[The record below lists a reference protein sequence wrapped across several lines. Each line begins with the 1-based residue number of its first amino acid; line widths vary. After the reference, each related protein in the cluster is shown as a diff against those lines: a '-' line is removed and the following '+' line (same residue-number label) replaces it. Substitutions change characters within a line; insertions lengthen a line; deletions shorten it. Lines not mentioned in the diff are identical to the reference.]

1 MHSLFSYYKENKFGF
16 FFILFGIII
25 QIISWY
31 ANSESIIALISGI
44 SGVISVVLCSQKKIS
59 FYLFAWIQL
68 LTYFYLAI
76 NQRFYG
82 EIAEYTF
89 YALTMIYGMYVWKKH
104 YDSSRNVVN
113 IKSLS
118 VKNNILI
125 SFIVF
130 ILILITSRILE
141 MTDDTQPML
150 DSLSTVP
157 AFAAQILMI
166 LRYREQWAYWL
177 VIDIASVIMWINA
190 ENWCMVMQF
199 VFWTL
204 NCSYGTYKW
213 LEK

>member
-1 MHSLFSYYKENKFGF
+1 
-16 FFILFGIII
+16 
-25 QIISWY
+25 
-31 ANSESIIALISGI
+31 
-44 SGVISVVLCSQKKIS
+44 
-59 FYLFAWIQL
+59 
-68 LTYFYLAI
+68 
-76 NQRFYG
+76 
-82 EIAEYTF
+82 
-89 YALTMIYGMYVWKKH
+89 
-104 YDSSRNVVN
+104 
-113 IKSLS
+113 
-118 VKNNILI
+118 
-125 SFIVF
+125 
-130 ILILITSRILE
+130 